1 MELTARYGLEFNPF
15 LKNSKQILYAGS
27 EYKEAL
33 FRLNYLSGVKGF
45 GLLTGAPGRGKTT
58 VVRSW
63 SEKLNPSLF
72 KVIYTSLSTVTVNE
86 FYRKKIQ
93 EYKSD
98 YIPSLADY
106 YGSIRRSVTVKI
118 SYEITCNNDEFFS
131 VLIRRTEDDG
141 DEISESWEGNTFS
154 RSSDMIGSLTSVPH
168 LLGILDYGESDEW
181 LEDRQSRKVADALC
195 TLILEAIQNNHGDI
209 DYYPDLKAE
218 DLEDIIDPVFS
229 LDHDFWMDE
238 EGNLVFFILPGRI
251 APADAGLITFTFTL
265 EELRDEL

>member
-1 MELTARYGLEFNPF
+1 MKRFLSLLLFLFIFLPAAAADPLSVAEDYAEDITVYYNGTDDSDGRY
-15 LKNSKQILYAGS
+15 LYSYRYPRVSDEDPGD
-27 EYKEAL
+27 
-33 FRLNYLSGVKGF
+33 LSAVC
-45 GLLTGAPGRGKTT
+45 
-58 VVRSW
+58 
-63 SEKLNPSLF
+63 
-72 KVIYTSLSTVTVNE
+72 VNE

-181 LEDRQSRKVADALC
+181 LEDRQSQLHGTHLYRRGLQLSGAAFGFIRLRIDRCHLMPC
-195 TLILEAIQNNHGDI
+195 FMDLIQCHNREFRCSHKYNTHDR
-209 DYYPDLKAE
+209 
-218 DLEDIIDPVFS
+218 FS
-229 LDHDFWMDE
+229 FLYS
-238 EGNLVFFILPGRI
+238 VILLRQLPSSGR
-251 APADAGLITFTFTL
+251 
-265 EELRDEL
+265 

>member
-1 MELTARYGLEFNPF
+1 MKRFLSLLLFLFIFFPAAAADPLSATEDYAEDITVYYNGTDDSDGRY
-15 LKNSKQILYAGS
+15 LYSYRYPRVSDEDPGD
-27 EYKEAL
+27 
-33 FRLNYLSGVKGF
+33 LS
-45 GLLTGAPGRGKTT
+45 A
-58 VVRSW
+58 
-63 SEKLNPSLF
+63 
-72 KVIYTSLSTVTVNE
+72 ICVNE

-118 SYEITCNNDEFFS
+118 RYEITCNNDEFFS

-141 DEISESWEGNTFS
+141 EEISESWEGNTFS

-181 LEDRQSRKVADALC
+181 LEDRQSRKAADALC
-195 TLILEAIQNNHGDI
+195 TLILEAIQNDHGDI
-209 DYYPDLKAE
+209 DYYPDLGKE
-218 DLEDIIDPVFS
+218 DLEGIIDPVFS

-238 EGNLVFFILPGRI
+238 AGNLVFFILPGRI